1 MFIKTKIEKLIGS
14 LIIDRPESLNAMNNK
29 VLDELIMK
37 VKELISDSDVKVI
50 IVSGA
55 GDKAFIAGADIKLM
69 QGMGKK
75 EALKFAKKGHLLTSL
90 IENSNKPIIAAI
102 NGYAFG
108 GGSELALSCHIRIA
122 SEDAI
127 FSQPEVKIGLLPG
140 WGGTQRLP
148 RIVGKGIANEI
159 ILTGMNISA
168 ERASEIGL
176 VNEVVKKDDLISNCN
191 KIADAIIRNSP
202 NAINESIKLI
212 NISSSLD
219 LKAGL
224 EIEAKRFSDLF
235 ETDETLEGL
244 TAFVQKRPPKY

>member
-1 MFIKTKIEKLIGS
+1 MFIKISVKNSIGY
-14 LIIDRPESLNAMNNK
+14 LKIDRPGSLNAMNSQ
-29 VLDELIMK
+29 VLDEFISK
-37 VKELISDSDVKVI
+37 INELISDSDVRVI

-75 EALKFAKKGHLLTSL
+75 EALKFAKKGHLITSL
-90 IENSNKPIIAAI
+90 IENSNKPVIAAV

-168 ERASEIGL
+168 ERAYEIGL
-176 VNEVVKKDDLISNCN
+176 VNKVVKK
-191 KIADAIIRNSP
+191 R
-202 NAINESIKLI
+202 
-212 NISSSLD
+212 
-219 LKAGL
+219 
-224 EIEAKRFSDLF
+224 
-235 ETDETLEGL
+235 
-244 TAFVQKRPPKY
+244 